1 MALEP
6 PRLSAAPVLP
16 VGIDAIA
23 AGGDGVGR
31 LDDGRVVF
39 VPRTAPG
46 DRVRVRTVRDGG
58 RWLRAEAV
66 AFDVTSP
73 QRRPAPCALYG
84 ECGGCQLQHLAYPA
98 QLEAKSRVVGDAL
111 RRIGRLDVADP
122 PVEPAPDEFGYR
134 TRLSLTLKRLRSGR
148 VVAGFHARGRPGRI
162 VEVADECLLPREA
175 VGRSWVSLRGNW
187 GERARRLPPGPELR
201 LTLRSVDGGALLAVE
216 GGREGGDAAALVDA
230 TDGLRAVW
238 HAPVDGEWRH
248 LAGEEASFETTPARR
263 VRVLP
268 GAFAQVN
275 PEVARSL
282 QARVAEDVGDPSGL
296 RIVDAYCGVGLHGR
310 PLARDGATVV
320 GLELD
325 PAAVAVA
332 RQDAPDGFQVVEG
345 PAEVSL
351 PATLPADV
359 VILNPP
365 RGGVDARVPEALR
378 ACPPRRVIYVSC
390 DPATLAR
397 DLARL
402 GPSFQVRRVA
412 AFDLFPQTSH
422 VETVVTLDALD
433 DSTDS

>member
-1 MALEP
+1 M
-6 PRLSAAPVLP
+6 LP

-66 AFDVTSP
+66 AFDATSP

-111 RRIGRLDVADP
+111 RRIGGLDVDDP
-122 PVEPAPDEFGYR
+122 PVEAAPDEFGYR
-134 TRLSLTLKRLRSGR
+134 NRVSLTLKRLPGGR

-162 VEVADECLLPREA
+162 VDVADECLLPDEA
-175 VGRSWVSLRGNW
+175 VGRSWGSLRMHW

-216 GGREGGDAAALVDA
+216 GGREGGDAPTLVEVV
-230 TDGLRAVW
+230 DGLRAVW
-238 HAPVDGEWRH
+238 HAPTDGGWRR
-248 LAGEEASFETTPARR
+248 LAGEEVSFDITTGRR
-263 VRVLP
+263 APVLP
-268 GAFAQVN
+268 GAFSQVN
-275 PEVARSL
+275 PAVARSL
-282 QARVAEDVGDPSGL
+282 HARVADEVGDPRGL
-296 RIVDAYCGVGLHGR
+296 RIVDAYCGVGFHGR
-310 PLARDGATVV
+310 DLARAGATVV

-325 PAAVAVA
+325 GAAVAVA
-332 RQDAPDGFQVVEG
+332 RQDAPDGFRVVEG
-345 PAEVSL
+345 PAEASL
-351 PATLPADV
+351 PDALPADV

-365 RGGVDARVPEALR
+365 RGGVAARVAELLR
-378 ACPPRRVIYVSC
+378 ARPPRRVIYVSC

-402 GPSFQVRRVA
+402 GPAWRLRRVA

-433 DSTDS
+433 DGDS